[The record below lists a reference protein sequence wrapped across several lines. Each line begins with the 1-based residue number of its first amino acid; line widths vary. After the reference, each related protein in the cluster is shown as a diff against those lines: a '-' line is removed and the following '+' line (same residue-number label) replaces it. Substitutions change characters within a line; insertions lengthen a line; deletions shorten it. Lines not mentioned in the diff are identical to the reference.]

1 MSAAQGERRLGDRE
15 RRWKAVPFAR
25 TAHGIENPHSIDES
39 PEAVWSLQGIFGIM
53 GDASSG
59 EIPET
64 NGVPELGSIPDRT
77 GDIGTDKGSGSISG
91 QSVPGHMK
99 HRDQVMRR

>member
-1 MSAAQGERRLGDRE
+1 MKSG
-15 RRWKAVPFAR
+15 VFAR

-39 PEAVWSLQGIFGIM
+39 PEAVWSLRGIFGIM
-53 GDASSG
+53 GDASGG
-59 EIPET
+59 EVPET
-64 NGVPELGSIPDRT
+64 NGVPELGGIPDRT
-77 GDIGTDKGSGSISG
+77 GDIGADKGSGSISG

>member
-1 MSAAQGERRLGDRE
+1 
-15 RRWKAVPFAR
+15 
-25 TAHGIENPHSIDES
+25 
-39 PEAVWSLQGIFGIM
+39 M

-64 NGVPELGSIPDRT
+64 NGVPELGGIPDRT
-77 GDIGTDKGSGSISG
+77 GDIGADKGSGSISG

-99 HRDQVMRR
+99 HRDQVMPGNWTVYRGQGTGRRDGRSDDVVVALRNGHQIRQGDAGEIFPGQVIVALPH